1 MQAVQPVYYS
11 SMPARVPAVWFVDDD
26 EDDRLFIRSAFEDIG
41 PAVTV
46 LTLNNGEQLLAEL
59 KDCGGLPKLILL
71 DLNMPGLNGFELL
84 RQLRSTPS
92 FTQIPVVIFTTS
104 SNELDRQKSLTAGAN
119 GFLTKPTTYDDLS
132 RVAQSLSQQWVLTA
146 TA

>member
-1 MQAVQPVYYS
+1 
-11 SMPARVPAVWFVDDD
+11 MPIKVPAVWFVDDD
-26 EDDRLFIRSAFEDIG
+26 EDDRLFVRSAFEDIG

-71 DLNMPGLNGFELL
+71 DLNMPGLNGFDLL

-92 FTQIPVVIFTTS
+92 FTHIPVVIFTTS
-104 SNELDRQKSLTAGAN
+104 SNEPDRQKSLTAGAN
-119 GFLTKPTTYDDLS
+119 GFLTKPTTYEDLS
-132 RVAQSLSQQWVLTA
+132 RMAQSLSQQWVLTA

>member
-1 MQAVQPVYYS
+1 
-11 SMPARVPAVWFVDDD
+11 MPARVPAVWFVDDD
-26 EDDRLFIRSAFEDIG
+26 EDDRLFVRSAFEDIG

-59 KDCGGLPKLILL
+59 KDSGGLPKLILL

-132 RVAQSLSQQWVLTA
+132 RMAQSLSQQWVLTA